1 MSEPKKNLAQKIEA
15 LLFIAGRPLTKQ
27 KMAAVVKAKE
37 EDVANE
43 VDVLQKRY
51 EEQGSGLA
59 LVKVAQSYQLTT
71 AKETSGTIADFIK
84 EEVSGE
90 LTKPSLE
97 ALTIIAYRGPVKK
110 AEVEQIRG
118 VNCSV
123 IIRNLLIRG
132 LIEEETRKGDVSPSY
147 SVTADFLKYIGL
159 TKIEDLPQYE
169 SLSSNVPLEKF
180 LSATNDQK
188 E

>member
-1 MSEPKKNLAQKIEA
+1 MTDKHKKQNIEA
-15 LLFIAGRPLTKQ
+15 ILFIAGRPLSVKKIAGVTGLPESEVKVELELLRKQ
-27 KMAAVVKAKE
+27 YDEDGRGIAVVKS
-37 EDVANE
+37 
-43 VDVLQKRY
+43 
-51 EEQGSGLA
+51 GST
-59 LVKVAQSYQLTT
+59 YQMTT
-71 AKETSGTIADFIK
+71 AKETSKIVADYSK

-110 AEVEQIRG
+110 VEIEQIRG

-132 LIEEETRKGDVSPSY
+132 LIEEERRQGEISSTY
-147 SVTADFLKYIGL
+147 SVTTDFLKYIGL
-159 TKIEDLPQYE
+159 TNTEALPEYS
-169 SLSSNVPLEKF
+169 SLSSNVSLETF
-180 LSATNDQK
+180 LGANSEK